1 MLLDGKIAIVTG
13 GIRGIGRGIT
23 EEFMEEGA
31 SVLAA
36 YFEDEL
42 EAGIALGELKEKAD
56 EYGVKVEGFHVDIS
70 HVNEIEAMFDYCEKK
85 LGKVDIF
92 IANAGA
98 NIPRKPI
105 LEHTEA
111 DFDRVCGVNF
121 KGTYFCVKE
130 CGKRMNDNGRIVLIS
145 SSSVPYP
152 VDGHSVYSP
161 TKAAVEMLA
170 HDAALEYGC
179 RGITVNSVAPGVTM
193 THMAKDVLSDEFI
206 NSVIEGTPLHRIG
219 MPHDVA
225 RAVLLLCTEKAGWI
239 SGQHITANGGSH
251 F

>member
-1 MLLDGKIAIVTG
+1 MVLRKKVAIVTG

-23 EEFMEEGA
+23 EELMSEGA

-36 YFEDEL
+36 YFETEEEADPALEEL
-42 EAGIALGELKEKAD
+42 RAIATEC
-56 EYGVKVEGFHVDIS
+56 GVRVQGYHVDIS
-70 HVNEIEAMFDYCEKK
+70 RISEIEEMFDFCEGT

-105 LEHTEA
+105 LEHTEE

-152 VDGHSVYSP
+152 VDGHC
-161 TKAAVEMLA
+161 LF
-170 HDAALEYGC
+170 YG
-179 RGITVNSVAPGVTM
+179 A
-193 THMAKDVLSDEFI
+193 SDYK
-206 NSVIEGTPLHRIG
+206 EGG
-219 MPHDVA
+219 
-225 RAVLLLCTEKAGWI
+225 KAGNRTI
-239 SGQHITANGGSH
+239 LYYCRSGIYFVWVFFVYGDVSDNALFCQRVCICV
-251 F
+251 

>member
-1 MLLDGKIAIVTG
+1 MLLDGKVAIVTG

-36 YFEDEL
+36 YFEDEP

-152 VDGHSVYSP
+152 VDGHSV
-161 TKAAVEMLA
+161 
-170 HDAALEYGC
+170 
-179 RGITVNSVAPGVTM
+179 NSVAPGVTM